1 MGNVQQSMFP
11 TPADAA
17 KLGSQSKTNRKKL
30 LEMRSPT
37 TNPIVACDF
46 AMLSE
51 AVARIAR
58 DVAAPHASDVD
69 ANARFPAETIEALR
83 EAQALSALLP
93 RAWGGAGL
101 GVHELGQ
108 LVTVLAEACA
118 SSAMVLAMH
127 YNQVACL
134 MRHGAE
140 QPTIRDFLQDLVRH
154 QWLVASITSE
164 VGTSGDTR
172 RSICFVQRHEGR
184 FTLDKNGT
192 VGSYCAQADA
202 ILVTARSRV
211 DSPPNDQVLVL
222 LRKDQFAL
230 KQTTTWNMLG
240 MRGTCSPGF
249 ELRSASVPVEQ
260 IVDAPFATVAAV
272 TMVPYS
278 HILWAALWTG
288 IAAGACAK
296 AGAFI
301 RQQARQTPGQV
312 PPQATELA
320 ALGVRLQSMRQNW
333 ESAAVDVDALS
344 DDADGHRAL
353 ESMRWSLR
361 LNNLK
366 VFNSE
371 MAPEIVHGALQLV
384 GMAGYANEGRFSL
397 GRAYRD
403 SLSGALMISNSRLRA
418 ANASTLL
425 MVKKV

>member
-1 MGNVQQSMFP
+1 MCEDMHFHM
-11 TPADAA
+11 PADAA
-17 KLGSQSKTNRKKL
+17 KLWLQSKTTTRKP
-30 LEMRSPT
+30 LEMRAPT
-37 TNPIVACDF
+37 PHPPVACDF
-46 AMLSE
+46 ATLSE

-69 ANARFPAETIEALR
+69 ANARFPAETLDALR
-83 EAQALSALLP
+83 EAHLLSALLP

-101 GVHELGQ
+101 GLHELGR
-108 LVTVLAEACA
+108 LVALLAEACA

-134 MRHGAE
+134 MRHGAD
-140 QPTIRDFLQDLVRH
+140 QPAIRDFLRDLVRH

-172 RSICFVQRHEGR
+172 SSICFVQRHDDR
-184 FTLDKNGT
+184 FTLEKNGT

-211 DSPPNDQVLVL
+211 DSPANDQVLVL
-222 LRKDQFAL
+222 LRKDQLTL

-249 ELRSASVPVEQ
+249 ELRSASVAIGQ
-260 IVDAPFATVAAV
+260 IVQDPFASVAAV

-296 AGAFI
+296 AGEFI
-301 RQQARQTPGQV
+301 RQQARQTPGKV

-320 ALGVRLQSMRQNW
+320 SLGVQLQSMRQNW
-333 ESAAVDVDALS
+333 ESAALDFDALT
-344 DDADGHRAL
+344 DDGDDRRAL

-366 VFNSE
+366 IFNSE
-371 MAPEIVHGALQLV
+371 MAPQIVHGALQLV
-384 GMAGYANEGRFSL
+384 GMAGYANEGRFSM

-403 SLSGALMISNSRLRA
+403 SLSAALMISNSRLRA

>member
-1 MGNVQQSMFP
+1 MCKGGVLQ

-17 KLGSQSKTNRKKL
+17 KLGLQSKTNRKKL
-30 LEMRSPT
+30 LEMRSPIL
-37 TNPIVACDF
+37 NPPIARDF
-46 AMLSE
+46 AALSE
-51 AVARIAR
+51 VVARIAR
-58 DVAAPHASDVD
+58 DVAAPHSSDVD
-69 ANARFPAETIEALR
+69 ANARFPVETLDALR
-83 EAQALSALLP
+83 EAQLLSALLP

-101 GVHELGQ
+101 GLREQGQ
-108 LVTVLAEACA
+108 LVAVLAEACA

-134 MRHGAE
+134 MRHGAG
-140 QPTIRDFLQDLVRH
+140 QPVIRDFLQDLVRH

-172 RSICFVQRHEGR
+172 SSICFVQRHEGR
-184 FTLDKNGT
+184 FTLEKNGT

-202 ILVTARSRV
+202 ILVTARNRV
-211 DSPPNDQVLVL
+211 DSPSNDQVLVL
-222 LRKDQFAL
+222 LRKDQLTL
-230 KQTTTWNMLG
+230 KQTTSWNMLG

-260 IVDAPFATVAAV
+260 IVADPFATVAAV

-296 AGAFI
+296 AGEFI

-320 ALGVRLQSMRQNW
+320 ALGAKLQSMRQNW
-333 ESAAVDVDALS
+333 KSAALDFDALA
-344 DDADGHRAL
+344 DDADDHRTL
-353 ESMRWSLR
+353 GSMRWSLR

-366 VFNSE
+366 IFNSE
-371 MAPEIVHGALQLV
+371 MAPDIVHGALQLV
-384 GMAGYANEGRFSL
+384 GMAGYANEGRFSM

-403 SLSGALMISNSRLRA
+403 SLSATLMISNSRLRA

>member
-1 MGNVQQSMFP
+1 MQGCVFLRP
-11 TPADAA
+11 DDAA
-17 KLGSQSKTNRKKL
+17 KLGFQSKTNTRKL

-37 TNPIVACDF
+37 LMQPVARDF

-69 ANARFPAETIEALR
+69 ANARFPAETLEALR
-83 EAQALSALLP
+83 DAHLLSALLP

-101 GVHELGQ
+101 GLHELGR
-108 LVTVLAEACA
+108 LVAVLAEACA

-134 MRHGAE
+134 MRHGAG
-140 QPTIRDFLQDLVRH
+140 QPAIRDFLQDLVRH

-172 RSICFVQRHEGR
+172 SSICFVQRHEGR

-202 ILVTARSRV
+202 ILVTARNRV
-211 DSPPNDQVLVL
+211 DSPSNDQVLVL
-222 LRKDQFAL
+222 LRKDQLTL

-260 IVDAPFATVAAV
+260 IVDDPFATVAAV

-296 AGAFI
+296 AGEFI
-301 RQQARQTPGQV
+301 RQQARQTPGKV
-312 PPQATELA
+312 PPQAAELA
-320 ALGVRLQSMRQNW
+320 ALGTRLQSMRQNW
-333 ESAAVDVDALS
+333 ESAALDFDALA
-344 DDADGHRAL
+344 DTTDGHRTL

-366 VFNSE
+366 IFNSE

-384 GMAGYANEGRFSL
+384 GMAGYANEGRFSM

-403 SLSGALMISNSRLRA
+403 SLSAALMISNSRLRA

>member
-1 MGNVQQSMFP
+1 
-11 TPADAA
+11 
-17 KLGSQSKTNRKKL
+17 
-30 LEMRSPT
+30 MRSPT
-37 TNPIVACDF
+37 LNPPVACDF
-46 AMLSE
+46 ATLSE

-58 DVAAPHASDVD
+58 DVAAAHASDVD
-69 ANARFPAETIEALR
+69 ANARFPAETLDALR
-83 EAQALSALLP
+83 DAHLLSALLP

-101 GVHELGQ
+101 GLRELGQ
-108 LVTVLAEACA
+108 LVALLAEACA

-134 MRHGAE
+134 MRHGAD
-140 QPTIRDFLQDLVRH
+140 QPVIRDFLQDLVRH

-172 RSICFVQRHEGR
+172 SSICFVQRHDDR
-184 FTLDKNGT
+184 FTLEKNGT

-202 ILVTARSRV
+202 ILVTARNRV
-211 DSPPNDQVLVL
+211 DSPSNDQVLVL
-222 LRKDQFAL
+222 LRKDQLTL

-249 ELRSASVPVEQ
+249 ELRSASVSIEQ
-260 IVDAPFATVAAV
+260 IVKDPFATVAAV

-296 AGAFI
+296 AGEFI
-301 RQQARQTPGQV
+301 RLQARQTPGKV

-320 ALGVRLQSMRQNW
+320 SLGVRLQSMRQNW
-333 ESAAVDVDALS
+333 ESAALDFDALA
-344 DDADGHRAL
+344 DDGDGRRAL

-366 VFNSE
+366 IFNSE
-371 MAPEIVHGALQLV
+371 MAPQIVHGALQLV
-384 GMAGYANEGRFSL
+384 GMAGYANEGRFSM

-403 SLSGALMISNSRLRA
+403 SLSAALMISNARLRA

>member
-1 MGNVQQSMFP
+1 MCKGGVFQ

-17 KLGSQSKTNRKKL
+17 KLGLQSKTNRKKL
-30 LEMRSPT
+30 LEMRSPIL
-37 TNPIVACDF
+37 NPPIARDF
-46 AMLSE
+46 AALSE
-51 AVARIAR
+51 VVARIAR

-69 ANARFPAETIEALR
+69 ANARFPVETLDALR
-83 EAQALSALLP
+83 EAQLLSALLP

-101 GVHELGQ
+101 GLREQGQ
-108 LVTVLAEACA
+108 LVAVLAEACA

-134 MRHGAE
+134 MRHGAG
-140 QPTIRDFLQDLVRH
+140 QPVIRDFLQDLVRH

-172 RSICFVQRHEGR
+172 SSICFVQRHEGR
-184 FTLDKNGT
+184 FTLEKNGT

-202 ILVTARSRV
+202 ILVTARNRV
-211 DSPPNDQVLVL
+211 DSPSNDQVLVL
-222 LRKDQFAL
+222 LRKDQLTL
-230 KQTTTWNMLG
+230 KQTTSWNMLG

-260 IVDAPFATVAAV
+260 IVADPFATVAAV

-296 AGAFI
+296 AGEFI

-320 ALGVRLQSMRQNW
+320 ALGAKLQSMRQNW
-333 ESAAVDVDALS
+333 KSAALDFDALA
-344 DDADGHRAL
+344 DDADDHRTL

-366 VFNSE
+366 IFNSE
-371 MAPEIVHGALQLV
+371 MAPDIVHGALQLV
-384 GMAGYANEGRFSL
+384 GMAGYANEGRFSM

-403 SLSGALMISNSRLRA
+403 SLSAALMISNSRLRA